1 MIELASRLFCCQS
14 LVLDLVSYLLILNCR
29 HSINTQQSE
38 CFRVI
43 KNLSRMTNLKN
54 MFMDS
59 LKKIDKIEIVF
70 EVFGSLEEWLI
81 HMDPS
86 SFQRGIKYKTFIW
99 INDPWR
105 CFHPVL
111 LAKKDLIKISL
122 LQTFHMCDI
131 FCSKHEILFNMV
143 LCGPPFSKYLSPL
156 KYWIRAV
163 FVWS

>member
-1 MIELASRLFCCQS
+1 MVELASRLFCCQS
-14 LVLDLVSYLLILNCR
+14 LVLGLVSYLLILNR
-29 HSINTQQSE
+29 QHSINTQQSE

-86 SFQRGIKYKTFIW
+86 SFQRGIKYKTFI
-99 INDPWR
+99 
-105 CFHPVL
+105 
-111 LAKKDLIKISL
+111 
-122 LQTFHMCDI
+122 
-131 FCSKHEILFNMV
+131 
-143 LCGPPFSKYLSPL
+143 
-156 KYWIRAV
+156 
-163 FVWS
+163 